1 MRALRIPQAGRC
13 AILGELKAQRAHG
26 VVAEI
31 IASQVDPLQRLI
43 RFAIFLAIGLEYLP
57 R

>member
-1 MRALRIPQAGRC
+1 MRALRIPQAGRG

-31 IASQVDPLQRLI
+31 VASQVDPLQRLI
-43 RFAIFLAIGLEYLP
+43 RCAIFLAIGLEYLP